1 MEEVFH
7 QPSESIIV
15 IYHRRIHRDS
25 VGVIHKIQE
34 SNLILDIFARNN
46 DEAIEVSAAFLANM
60 RLKIANSFGT
70 RHGALLYILPIIHMI
85 LSLTIIVVGWALLS
99 LEYCFYFGVVA
110 AVTMPLLIYWIA
122 TSLTKRRD
130 ILKEN
135 LELTGKFVNSDE
147 IDEMVAWLG
156 TKKHSRGYW
165 FKRIIFYELYYIP
178 ISVFLFLL
186 YHSQ

>member
-7 QPSESIIV
+7 QPSSSIDV
-15 IYHRRIHRDS
+15 MYHKRIHRDS
-25 VGVIHKIQE
+25 IGVIHKVQE

-46 DEAIEVSAAFLANM
+46 DEAIEVSAAFFANM
-60 RLKIANSFGT
+60 RLKIGHSFGT
-70 RHGALLYILPIIHMI
+70 RHGALLYVLPIIHLI
-85 LSLTIIVVGWALLS
+85 TSLSVIVIVGLLMS
-99 LEYCFYFGVVA
+99 LEYGFVSGVIA
-110 AVTMPLLIYWIA
+110 AFTIPLLIYWISI
-122 TSLTKRRD
+122 SLTTRRE

-135 LELTGKFVNSDE
+135 LQLTSKFENPEE

-156 TKKHSRGYW
+156 TKQHTRGYW

-178 ISVFLFLL
+178 ISILLFLL